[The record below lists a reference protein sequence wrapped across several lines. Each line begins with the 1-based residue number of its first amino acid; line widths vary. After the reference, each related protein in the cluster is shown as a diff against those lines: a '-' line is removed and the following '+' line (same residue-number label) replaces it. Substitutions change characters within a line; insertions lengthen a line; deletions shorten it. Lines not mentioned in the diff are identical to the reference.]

1 MSKRRGA
8 RAGQDQGPW
17 WSGGLTFTCTACGDC
32 CRGPEPGFVEVDG
45 PMITALAEHLGLS
58 EEAFSRRYVRR
69 IVSQGILSLIEK
81 KNGDCV
87 FWEDGQ
93 GCTVYEVRPTQ
104 CRTFPFWPEVL
115 ESKEAWDEHA
125 EDCPG
130 MTRAAEGRG
139 RHYTA
144 AQVETIL
151 GGHGATGP
159 SARTSLVKRAG
170 RRLQRAGEQGG
181 EA

>member
-1 MSKRRGA
+1 VSKRRGSS
-8 RAGQDQGPW
+8 RAQGDGPW

-32 CRGPEPGFVEVDG
+32 CKGPEPGFVEVDER
-45 PMITALAEHLGLS
+45 MITTLAEHVGLS

-69 IVSQGILSLIEK
+69 IASQGILSLIEK

-115 ESKEAWDEHA
+115 ESKESWDEHA
-125 EDCPG
+125 ADCPG

-159 SARTSLVKRAG
+159 SARTARG
-170 RRLQRAGEQGG
+170 RRLARADEQGG

>member
-1 MSKRRGA
+1 MSKRRA
-8 RAGQDQGPW
+8 RAAKDEGPW
-17 WSGGLTFTCTACGDC
+17 WSGGLTFTCTSCGDC
-32 CRGPEPGFVEVDG
+32 CRGPEPGFVEVDE
-45 PMITALAEHLGLS
+45 PMITALAEHVGLT
-58 EEAFSRRYVRR
+58 EETFTRRYVRR
-69 IVSQGILSLIEK
+69 LANQAGMLSLIEK

-115 ESKEAWDEHA
+115 ESKESWDEHA
-125 EDCPG
+125 QSCPG

-139 RHYTA
+139 RRYTG

-159 SARTSLVKRAG
+159 SALTSRGKRLA
-170 RRLQRAGEQGG
+170 RAGEQGG

>member
-8 RAGQDQGPW
+8 RATKAEGPW
-17 WSGGLTFTCTACGDC
+17 WSGGLTFTCTSCGDC
-32 CRGPEPGFVEVDG
+32 CRGPEPGFVEVDA
-45 PMITALAEHLGLS
+45 PMITALAEHVGLT
-58 EEAFSRRYVRR
+58 EESFTRRYVRR
-69 IVSQGILSLIEK
+69 LANQAGMLSLIEK

-115 ESKEAWDEHA
+115 ESKESWDEHA
-125 EDCPG
+125 ESCPG
-130 MTRAAEGRG
+130 MTRAAEGQG
-139 RHYTA
+139 RRYTS

-159 SARTSLVKRAG
+159 SALTSKAARG
-170 RRLQRAGEQGG
+170 RRLARAGEQGG